1 MFVFDP
7 TGSDLRQVMTYEVD
21 KRVRQ
26 CAALLEDHL
35 LIGKLNIIGD
45 MIANEAHNIINL
57 WMKDLER
64 LLFLSCRL
72 WHAISFIFSPISPR
86 LRSTV

>member
-57 WMKDLER
+57 
-64 LLFLSCRL
+64 
-72 WHAISFIFSPISPR
+72 
-86 LRSTV
+86 